1 MLAKDIMEKN
11 VVTIKEDES
20 VEEVARLLIEKG
32 ISGVPVVDEKD
43 NLKGIISD
51 GDLIYRD
58 KQIRIPAVVQ
68 ILDSTIFVESLKK
81 FQEELKKITA
91 YKVRDMMTTKVIT
104 VDVNTPIEEIAT
116 LMIEKRI
123 NRVPVI
129 EDGRVVG
136 IITRQ
141 NVLKSMIGK

>member
-11 VVTIKEDES
+11 VVTINEDES

-32 ISGVPVVDEKD
+32 ISGVPVVDEED

-91 YKVRDMMTTKVIT
+91 YKVKDMMTTKVIT
-104 VDVNTPIEEIAT
+104 VDANTPIEEIAT

-141 NVLKSMIGK
+141 NVLRSMIGK

>member
-11 VVTIKEDES
+11 VVTINEDES
-20 VEEVARLLIEKG
+20 VEDVARLLIEKG
-32 ISGVPVVDEKD
+32 ISGVPVVDAD
-43 NLKGIISD
+43 NNLKGIISD

-58 KQIRIPAVVQ
+58 KQIHIPAVVQ

-91 YKVRDMMTTKVIT
+91 YKVKDMMTTKVIT

-123 NRVPVI
+123 NRVPVL
-129 EDGRVVG
+129 EKGKVVG

>member
-11 VVTIKEDES
+11 VVTINEDES

-32 ISGVPVVDEKD
+32 ISGVPVVDEED

-58 KQIRIPAVVQ
+58 KQIHIPAVVQ

-91 YKVRDMMTTKVIT
+91 YKVKDMMTTKVIT

-116 LMIEKRI
+116 LMIENRI
-123 NRVPVI
+123 NRVPVT
-129 EDGRVVG
+129 EEGKLVG